1 MYFRVLFWIEIGLF
15 FGIGCVYMD
24 GIFREY
30 IVLCDILVFN
40 GLVIDY
46 EGYILLLLYNS
57 CYIFFEIILIINLR
71 ELVVNIE

>member
-1 MYFRVLFWIEIGLF
+1 
-15 FGIGCVYMD
+15 MD